1 MAIYHFSIKNIGRS
15 KGRSAVACSAYRSG
29 EKLTDRTYG
38 KEQDYTKKTGVEF
51 KKIYAP
57 QNIKKELLNREELW
71 NAVELS
77 ETKKNGDLKKTAR
90 LAKEFEVAFPCE
102 ISQQQR
108 EQMLEDL
115 CNRLVEKHRVVVD
128 AVIHAPHTKGGS
140 DERNY
145 HAHIMFTTRSIN
157 DKGELGQKTREFN
170 DDGKNLTL
178 EYRAY
183 WAELANREL
192 ERANTQERVSHLS
205 YKDLKYDLE
214 PTIHEGSKVTQ
225 LRRKGIATEIS
236 VSNDLIKARNA
247 ERQLIKG
254 LDQEITVTKQL
265 VSNLT
270 QDRSQ
275 LTFQKINEVT
285 RRQRAELRAKEPN
298 VVKRKAQY
306 SIIAFKRLQQ
316 IEALKTTKKK
326 TQQAQQIVRRYEA
339 QLKHEFFKLCE
350 GKTVTS
356 EDFRDMT
363 RRPKELKQAQD
374 NLIQEYPKL
383 ANIYNKA
390 CQYLEKQQTQ
400 EAKKQAESKEKWE
413 KLPAE
418 EKEKIANYAI
428 LRYKRAVS
436 DKSNEIAHRVVK
448 QEKDEIRANLSHL
461 EQDLKII
468 EHQKENLGKRPFW
481 SGKKWD
487 LAFGELS
494 NQENNLKKRQKELL
508 QTNPL
513 PRPDHFKEEAK
524 RIIDEEQPKFKK
536 HHDNACKFLAKQKEI
551 ERQTS
556 LEKIKITREQEKT
569 QSEIK
574 TRRVSRLR

>member
-57 QNIKKELLNREELW
+57 KNVKKELLNREELW

-77 ETKKNGDLKKTAR
+77 ETKKNGDLKTTAR

-115 CNRLVEKHRVVVD
+115 CHRLVEKHRVVVD

-236 VSNDLIKARNA
+236 ISNDLIKARNA

-254 LDQEITVTKQL
+254 LDQEITITEQL
-265 VSNLT
+265 ASNLK
-270 QDRSQ
+270 QNRSE

-285 RRQRAELRAKEPN
+285 RKQRAELRANEPN
-298 VVKRKAQY
+298 AVKRKAQY

-316 IEALKTTKKK
+316 IEALKNTKEKWANIPTEEKKK
-326 TQQAQQIVRRYEA
+326 T
-339 QLKHEFFKLCE
+339 
-350 GKTVTS
+350 
-356 EDFRDMT
+356 
-363 RRPKELKQAQD
+363 
-374 NLIQEYPKL
+374 
-383 ANIYNKA
+383 
-390 CQYLEKQQTQ
+390 
-400 EAKKQAESKEKWE
+400 
-413 KLPAE
+413 
-418 EKEKIANYAI
+418 ANYAI
-428 LRYKRAVS
+428 LQYKRAVS
-436 DKSNEIAHRVVK
+436 DKADEMALEVVK
-448 QEKDEIRANLSHL
+448 QKKDAIRGNLSHL
-461 EQDLKII
+461 EQDLKRI
-468 EHQKENLGKRPFW
+468 ERQKENLGKKPLFF
-481 SGKKWD
+481 SKKWD
-487 LAFGELS
+487 IAFGELS
-494 NQENNLKKRQKELL
+494 NQENILKKRQKELL
-508 QTNPL
+508 QINPM
-513 PRPDHFKEEAK
+513 PRPDHFEEQAK
-524 RIIDEEQPKFKK
+524 KIIDEKQPRLKK
-536 HHDNACKFLAKQKEI
+536 RHDNACKYLAKQREFEQQK
-551 ERQTS
+551 S
-556 LEKIKITREQEKT
+556 LEKTKIIREQEKT
-569 QSEIK
+569 QPAIK
-574 TRRVSRLR
+574 ARRVSRLR

>member
-57 QNIKKELLNREELW
+57 QNVKKELLNREELW
-71 NAVELS
+71 NAVELA
-77 ETKKNGDLKKTAR
+77 ETKKNGDLKTTAR

-192 ERANTQERVSHLS
+192 EQANTQERVSHLS

-247 ERQLIKG
+247 ELLSK
-254 LDQEITVTKQL
+254 KQA
-265 VSNLT
+265 NNREKWANIPT
-270 QDRSQ
+270 
-275 LTFQKINEVT
+275 E
-285 RRQRAELRAKEPN
+285 E
-298 VVKRKAQY
+298 
-306 SIIAFKRLQQ
+306 
-316 IEALKTTKKK
+316 KKK
-326 TQQAQQIVRRYEA
+326 T
-339 QLKHEFFKLCE
+339 
-350 GKTVTS
+350 
-356 EDFRDMT
+356 
-363 RRPKELKQAQD
+363 
-374 NLIQEYPKL
+374 
-383 ANIYNKA
+383 AN
-390 CQYLEKQQTQ
+390 
-400 EAKKQAESKEKWE
+400 S
-413 KLPAE
+413 
-418 EKEKIANYAI
+418 AI
-428 LRYKRAVS
+428 LQYKRAVS
-436 DKSNEIAHRVVK
+436 DKFNEMALEVVK
-448 QEKDEIRANLSHL
+448 QKKDAIRANLSHL
-461 EQDLKII
+461 EQDLKRI
-468 EHQKENLGKRPFW
+468 ERQKENLGKKPLFF
-481 SGKKWD
+481 SKKWD
-487 LAFGELS
+487 IAFGELS
-494 NQENNLKKRQKELL
+494 NQENILKKRQKELL
-508 QTNPL
+508 QINFVPH
-513 PRPDHFKEEAK
+513 PENFEEQAK
-524 RIIDEEQPKFKK
+524 KIIDEKEPRLKK
-536 HHDNACKFLAKQKEI
+536 RHDNACKYLAKQKEF
-551 ERQTS
+551 EQQKS
-556 LEKIKITREQEKT
+556 LEKTKIIREQEKI
-569 QSEIK
+569 QPEIK